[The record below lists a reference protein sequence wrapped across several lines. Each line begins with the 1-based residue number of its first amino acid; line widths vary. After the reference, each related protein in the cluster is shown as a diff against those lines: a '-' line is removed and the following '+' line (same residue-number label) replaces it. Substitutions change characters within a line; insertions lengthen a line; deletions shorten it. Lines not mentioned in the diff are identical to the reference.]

1 MTGQDTLAVP
11 GAPLRVPGLL
21 GKLVAAVRPEFR
33 AEILTFDPRDPVFG
47 GPPCAVHECDRP
59 ARSSR
64 MCWGLRG
71 RWAYAGRPSIDE
83 FAANTPT
90 MWFGHR
96 PLAQCAIPD
105 CRYGVRAARL
115 CLRHLRQWK
124 RLDCPLAEAWSLST
138 QPRRP
143 PSVAPPTCRIDYC
156 DLWICGASGLCT
168 GHDNRWRARGRG
180 EIQEFVARYHSP
192 ENSGAERIV
201 LDKLTPHFRL
211 EMQFVPQCRRDEAA
225 QKIIPAVAQRIV
237 NALAEAGIH
246 SLLEQPEDVWRT
258 FRAWNKAHATGQG
271 TFLVD
276 ARRRIEALAF
286 GGGWQLEYPRDV
298 WRLRTLGLPRS
309 GAPNI
314 DFTGIP
320 QPWLRELAKRWARWR
335 LSTGINNTTVN
346 AGVRVVTRFAQ
357 FLPPEVDGAHHLDR
371 ALLERYL
378 ADLSTAMPSIGHH
391 TRNIGQLNQF
401 LRTIRLHGW
410 DTALPGSALFVP
422 EDYPKPAPMLP
433 RAVAEHV
440 MAQLENP
447 ANLDRWHDP
456 DRRLVTMILIRCGL
470 LVSDA
475 LGLQFNPIAHDADG
489 APYLRYFNH
498 KMKREALVPIDEELQ
513 AAIREQQQRAA
524 ARQPAG
530 AVILFL
536 RPTANLA
543 GDKTLGSSTYRKALD
558 TWLADCD
565 TRDETGRPVHLT
577 PHQFRHTLGTRL
589 INKDVP
595 QEVVRRILDHSSAQM
610 TAHYARLSD
619 TTIRR
624 HWEKACKV
632 NAQDDVVQLG
642 PDGPLA
648 DAAWSKQRLSRAT
661 QALPNGYCALPL
673 VQTCPHAN
681 ACLTCPMFLTTA
693 EFLPQHRTQRA
704 QTIQLITAAE
714 ANGHTRAA
722 EMNRQVAD
730 NLEKII
736 DSLEQDSPVPGA
748 AADAS

>member
-1 MTGQDTLAVP
+1 MTGHDALA
-11 GAPLRVPGLL
+11 GAEPAFRMPGLL
-21 GKLVAAVRPEFR
+21 EKLVAAVRHEFR
-33 AEILTFDPRDPVFG
+33 AEILAFDPRDPVFG
-47 GPPCAVHECDRP
+47 GPPCAVHGCDRP

-64 MCWGLRG
+64 MCWGHRG
-71 RWAYAGRPSIDE
+71 RWAYTGRPPIDE
-83 FAANTPT
+83 FAATTPT
-90 MWFGHR
+90 IWFGHR
-96 PLAQCAIPD
+96 PLAQCIIPD
-105 CRYGVRAARL
+105 CRYGVRAARM
-115 CLRHLRQWK
+115 CIRHLRQWK
-124 RLDCPLAEAWSLST
+124 RLDCPPAEVWSLSA

-143 PSVAPPTCRIDYC
+143 PSAAPPTCRIDYC
-156 DLWICGASGLCT
+156 DLWVCGSSGLCT
-168 GHDNRWRARGRG
+168 GHDTRWRARGRG
-180 EIQEFVARYHSP
+180 DMHEFIARYQSP

-201 LDKLTPHFRL
+201 LDKLAPHLRL
-211 EMQFVPQCRRDEAA
+211 EMQFVLQCRRDEAA

-237 NALAEAGIH
+237 NALAEVGTH
-246 SLLEQPEDVWRT
+246 SLLEQPEEVWRT
-258 FRAWNKAHATGQG
+258 FRARNKAHATGQG

-276 ARRRIEALAF
+276 ARRRIETLAF
-286 GGGWQLEYPRDV
+286 GGGWQLEYPRDL

-346 AGVRVVTRFAQ
+346 AGVRVVTRFAK
-357 FLPPEVDGAHHLDR
+357 FLPPDLDGAQHLDR

-440 MAQLENP
+440 MNQLENP
-447 ANLDRWHDP
+447 ANLDRWQDP
-456 DRRLVTMILIRCGL
+456 DRRLVTVILIRCGL
-470 LVSDA
+470 RVSDA
-475 LGLQFNPIAHDADG
+475 LGLQFDPIAHDADS

-498 KMKREALVPIDEELQ
+498 KMKREALVPIDEELL
-513 AAIREQQQRAA
+513 AAIREQQKRAA

-530 AVILFL
+530 AVILFP

-543 GDKTLGSSTYRKALD
+543 GDKTLSSSTYRRALD

-565 TRDETGRPVHLT
+565 TRDESGRPVHLT

-595 QEVVRRILDHSSAQM
+595 QEVVRRILDHSSAHM

-624 HWEKACKV
+624 HWEKARKV
-632 NAQDDVVQLG
+632 NTQGDVVQLD

-704 QTIQLITAAE
+704 QTIELITAAE
-714 ANGHTRAA
+714 ANGYTRQA

-736 DSLEQDSPVPGA
+736 NSLEQDSQAPGA
-748 AADAS
+748 AADAA